1 MSKRTKFLLGI
12 GVIAALVIGW
22 QVTAFAVH
30 DTGAFELDGNAVN
43 GSAPGDDWDNV
54 CHQVTKTLPAAD
66 QQCKTAADTTGASAV
81 SWVAEPN
88 LNSTIFTGGGSKDP
102 QNINKWAWKDGAGG
116 LPDKDN
122 LLHSFA
128 ARYPSTSDGDVLF
141 FGSDRYDNSGD
152 AQQGFWFFQ
161 NKITLNGTSSGSFNG
176 LHKNGDLLVVSDF
189 SNGGTTSTITV
200 YKWDTR
206 CTKTGVQVDDDNNPT
221 TPSLTCGDANLLIL
235 ATSNSANCANP
246 NPDTACGIV
255 NPAENPLTKAPWT
268 FLDKSG
274 NTNYLNGEF
283 FEGGVNLSEL
293 GLGNECFSSV
303 ASETRSSTSTTAVL
317 KDFVLGQLA
326 NCQADMTTQA
336 SRSGTITPGTE
347 VTDTATISVSGGTN
361 ATDPTGNVTF
371 TLCAEAQ
378 LTANGC
384 ETGGTQVGN
393 PVALVGGTP
402 NDGTATATSDAVN
415 TATSPLTPGK
425 YCFRADWPGDTN
437 YPGARSHTNSS
448 TTPPNTECFTV
459 QDTSSITTAQSW
471 VPNDSAH
478 VTLGS
483 GGAPDGTVTFELFES
498 ADCTGTAVALDGL
511 ADRPI
516 DNNGD
521 AVTANTAAVPADLG
535 GTDGT
540 ISWLATFNPADGSG
554 LPEATAHCET
564 STVTIDDDITS
575 P

>member
-1 MSKRTKFLLGI
+1 VSKRTKFLLGI

-22 QVTAFAVH
+22 QVAAFAVH

-448 TTPPNTECFTV
+448 TTPPNNECFTV